1 MKLIEFRGRMLR
13 CSEIWVRRL
22 RKILDKCRRQA
33 VTDNHHRRVQRDV
46 RRWQYARRLRGNHS
60 LAAVVAL
67 VRRVAGHRATAL
79 HALLI
84 LGQRGHAVPK
94 LQHHRPQEGFS
105 RLPGRTVLYS
115 CPHSIACCRGWRLWP
130 GFDNWKGDHPRI
142 SSVRS
147 VEAANSSSEVVV
159 LQADSLVGGGVSLDR
174 LDRLLHKHHY
184 EKFCC
189 CFVASVDPFR
199 VVVCRH
205 VPTDAGSALETQSV
219 CLQASLFPV
228 ATFVHLP
235 TLWHF
240 NGG

>member
-13 CSEIWVRRL
+13 CSEIWVRHL

-94 LQHHRPQEGFS
+94 LQHQDRDHGQHQEYRSSNHILTLGGLDARVKQLGLRWLVCRRQEGKE
-105 RLPGRTVLYS
+105 
-115 CPHSIACCRGWRLWP
+115 
-130 GFDNWKGDHPRI
+130 D
-142 SSVRS
+142 
-147 VEAANSSSEVVV
+147 
-159 LQADSLVGGGVSLDR
+159 
-174 LDRLLHKHHY
+174 
-184 EKFCC
+184 
-189 CFVASVDPFR
+189 
-199 VVVCRH
+199 
-205 VPTDAGSALETQSV
+205 
-219 CLQASLFPV
+219 
-228 ATFVHLP
+228 
-235 TLWHF
+235 
-240 NGG
+240 